1 MSLPLSE
8 LRRLTATALTTTA
21 STPADASSTLAL
33 RELAGRLCELSS
45 AANGAALTVAF
56 RLVLDAQ
63 AAAEPVAWVTPVDA
77 SFFPPDAADGGVDLA
92 ALIVVRAPDRDAVAR
107 VADPL
112 LRSGAFGL
120 VVLDIGAVR
129 PPLPLQSRLLGLA
142 QKHDTAVVFLTE
154 AEPLSGSREA
164 ASLGSLISW
173 RAVATRTRCADGN
186 APDHFVC
193 TVEVSK
199 DKRRGPGS
207 HYEEVCCGP
216 PGLR

>member
-1 MSLPLSE
+1 M
-8 LRRLTATALTTTA
+8 TATALTTA
-21 STPADASSTLAL
+21 STPTDASSTLAL

-107 VADPL
+107 TADPL

-120 VVLDIGAVR
+120 VVLDIGSVR

-154 AEPLSGSREA
+154 AEPLSGNREA

-173 RAVATRTRCADGN
+173 RAVATRTRCAEGN
-186 APDHFVC
+186 GSGPGSGNDRFVC